1 MFRKTLFTLLIAAAL
16 PAAQAQNPERP
27 DRPARPAAPGT
38 GSGAPSLAVTDADV
52 GDAASFGRGVNW
64 LGVVDAV
71 AYLSSECPV
80 APDDTTACAVLDP
93 SPGFTA
99 FDLPALGT
107 LTIPA
112 RSSESLLCHSQT
124 PNVTWSASNP
134 TASPQQML
142 LRVTPY
148 YVVES
153 EVLDEVI
160 DPNTGVS
167 YGGRIELPLTAIYVS
182 RTLQSGDF
190 VDDYDTGTRMC
201 IAGML
206 NHRNLVSSMGFTEA
220 QARQLFRQ
228 PMTITMGLRG
238 HAQLVDGAN
247 LYVGTRFYGD

>member
-1 MFRKTLFTLLIAAAL
+1 MFRIALFPLLFAAAL
-16 PAAQAQNPERP
+16 PAAQAQDF
-27 DRPARPAAPGT
+27 DRPARPAAKAAGP
-38 GSGAPSLAVTDADV
+38 GAPSLAVTDADV
-52 GDAASFGRGVNW
+52 GDAASFGRGVRW
-64 LGVVDAV
+64 LGVMDAS
-71 AYLSSECPV
+71 ARLSGECPV
-80 APDDTTACAVLDP
+80 DPDDPTPCAVLAAA
-93 SPGFTA
+93 PGFTN
-99 FDLPALGT
+99 FDIPALGT

-134 TASPQQML
+134 TASPQQMV

-153 EVLDEVI
+153 TVLEDVI
-160 DPNTGVS
+160 DPATGVS

>member
-16 PAAQAQNPERP
+16 PAAQAQDV
-27 DRPARPAAPGT
+27 DRPARPAAKNAGT
-38 GSGAPSLAVTDADV
+38 GAPSLAVTDAEV
-52 GDAASFGRGVNW
+52 GDAASFGRGVTW
-64 LGVVDAV
+64 LGVMDA
-71 AYLSSECPV
+71 AARLSGDCTGD
-80 APDDTTACAVLDP
+80 PDDPTPCTVLAA
-93 SPGFTA
+93 SPGYTS
-99 FDLPALGT
+99 FDFPALGT
-107 LTIPA
+107 MTIPA
-112 RSSESLLCHSQT
+112 RASESLLCHSQT

-134 TASPQQML
+134 TASPQQMV

-153 EVLDEVI
+153 PVLEDVV
-160 DPNTGVS
+160 DPATGAP
-167 YGGRIELPLTAIYVS
+167 YGGRVVLPLTAIYVS
-182 RTLQSGDF
+182 RTLQPGEV

-206 NHRNLVSSMGFTEA
+206 NRRNLVASMGFTEA

-238 HAQLVDGAN
+238 DAQQVDYAN